1 MKKLLLTLVL
11 FVSAYSFGQSA
22 YENGMTKAFGLW
34 QENKTAEAAQLFE
47 RIAAAEKNNWLPSYY
62 AATIHIIDAFSIK
75 DETLLTAKLNKAQN
89 LLDEAKSNSENNA
102 ELLITQALLNTAYIA
117 YDGQKY
123 GMTLSGENAQLY
135 AMALNIAPNNPR
147 VVLGKAE
154 WDMGAARF
162 FGQSVAPF
170 CKEIKRAV
178 ELFKNEKPAGKFH
191 PQGGIERALEA
202 LKQCDK

>member
-22 YENGMTKAFGLW
+22 YENGMKKAFGLW

-75 DETLLTAKLNKAQN
+75 DETLLTTKLNKAQN
-89 LLDEAKSNSENNA
+89 FLDEAKSNSENNA

-135 AMALNIAPNNPR
+135 AMALKIAPNNPR

-154 WDMGAARF
+154 WDMGSARF